1 MASTHNRK
9 QSVVGYALI
18 GGFVLLFIFLN
29 WAGPGRILSLVSAV
43 TVLMTLLSIRTRSRA
58 ATLAAVIL
66 MGALPF
72 VALWTRAGSAVGA
85 IGPLAMFVGVACWQ
99 RWRSRSGSG
108 THESIGTPA
117 TSTPH

>member
-9 QSVVGYALI
+9 QSAVGYALI

-66 MGALPF
+66 MVTLPF
-72 VALWTRAGSAVGA
+72 VALRTHAGSVVGA
-85 IGPLAMFVGVACWQ
+85 TGPLVIFVGVACWR
-99 RWRSRSGSG
+99 RWKPRSGPRSRDA
-108 THESIGTPA
+108 HESAVA
-117 TSTPH
+117 TAPR